1 MLADRRLYV
10 SRDGRLV
17 EEADVEA
24 AFMLAAKGHEIPA
37 ETVKRLGLC
46 QWADGRVM
54 QGAEPEPASVW
65 PDSVTDE
72 QVAQIMDEP
81 PEPIMPPQ
89 SRRSRRKY

>member
-54 QGAEPEPASVW
+54 QGAEPVVEAEAPVEMTP
-65 PDSVTDE
+65 PDLMAEDE
-72 QVAQIMDEP
+72 

>member
-37 ETVKRLGLC
+37 ETVRRLGLWWH
-46 QWADGRVM
+46 WADGRVM
-54 QGAEPEPASVW
+54 QGAEPVVEVEAPVEMTPPELVAE
-65 PDSVTDE
+65 DE
-72 QVAQIMDEP
+72 

-89 SRRSRRKY
+89 SRRSRRKV